1 MCGISGFYS
10 KTLPSI
16 NNPIFKMNSA
26 ISHRG
31 PDSNN
36 VWLDKNSGI
45 ERWSQPAL
53 RGWYLT
59 GPAVAGS
66 HLALGDQEGNL
77 HWLNKDTGEL
87 VSREEF
93 DSSGFFVEPV
103 VADDKLILY
112 TRDGEVS
119 VVNTPN

>member
-1 MCGISGFYS
+1 MDAQ
-10 KTLPSI
+10 SI
-16 NNPIFKMNSA
+16 YVV
-26 ISHRG
+26 
-31 PDSNN
+31 DSNG
-36 VWLDKNSGI
+36 VVYALDKNSGI

-59 GPAVAGS
+59 GPAVTGNY
-66 HLALGDQEGNL
+66 LALGDQEGNL

-87 VSREEF
+87 VSREDF

-119 VVNTPN
+119 AVTIPN